1 MAEWKDSSSSW
12 IPLKDLKASNPVE
25 LSEYAAGN
33 RLDVDPA
40 FKWWMRDVLRRCNR
54 IIAKVNAKYWR
65 MKHKFGIQAP
75 KSVDKDLAI
84 DKKNIN
90 TIWYNDIQK

>member
-1 MAEWKDSSSSW
+1 MVEWKDGSSSFIS
-12 IPLKDLKASNPVE
+12 LKYLKASNTVE
-25 LSEYAAGN
+25 LAKYVAVKH
-33 RLDVDPA
+33 LDIEPA
-40 FKWWMRDVLRRCNR
+40 FKWWVRDVLRRCNR

-84 DKKNIN
+84 DKKNVN
-90 TIWYNDIQK
+90 TLW